1 MCQSS
6 FDGFD
11 NNLFG
16 EVMYYFFATYS
27 QAKTFMDSNENS
39 KLVAWLVGR
48 CSINMPFLFK
58 KVSERQPHV

>member
-39 KLVAWLVGR
+39 KLVAWACG
-48 CSINMPFLFK
+48 SLFDQYAVFVQ